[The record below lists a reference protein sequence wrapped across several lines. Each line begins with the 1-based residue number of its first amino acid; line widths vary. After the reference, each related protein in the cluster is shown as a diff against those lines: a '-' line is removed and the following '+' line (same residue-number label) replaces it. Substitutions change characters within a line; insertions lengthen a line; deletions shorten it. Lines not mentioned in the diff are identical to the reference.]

1 MITCSWQYLSIS
13 LQAVI
18 NITKARYPV
27 SRDDLHTL
35 AGLQAAEFAAA
46 RGTTDPNKDTLPHM
60 SSLYP
65 PYMLK
70 TQLAK
75 SLLKLK
81 FSQSEQTKEIQE
93 RFGEAFRSAWRKTT
107 DPHNLRVLY
116 LQLCWSMPFY
126 G

>member
-1 MITCSWQYLSIS
+1 MHFGNLCPS
-13 LQAVI
+13 LPQAVF
-18 NITKARYPV
+18 NITKARYPA
-27 SRDDLHTL
+27 SRDDIHTL
-35 AGLQAAEFAAA
+35 AGLQAAEFAATN
-46 RGTTDPNKDTLPHM
+46 GTTDPSKVSLPPL

-70 TQLAK
+70 TQLTYF
-75 SLLKLK
+75 LKLK
-81 FSQSEQTKEIQE
+81 FSQADPTKEIQE
-93 RFGEAFRSAWRKTT
+93 RFDEAFASAWRKTT